1 LQETISWNGGMATG
15 VIMTTVEVRA
25 RVKEQKQA
33 EKQAKLVYRGV
44 AYLKG

>member
-1 LQETISWNGGMATG
+1 MEL
-15 VIMTTVEVRA
+15 IMKAVELRA

-44 AYLKG
+44 AYLKGK